1 MNDFLISMRFFLRD
15 WRSGELTVLFLALLV
30 AVSSMTTVEF
40 FADRVKGALQNQAEK
55 MLGADLV
62 LISDHPLDDSFA
74 SMAAKRGIAVTSA
87 VKFPS
92 MVSFDES
99 SVLAEIKAIGAGYP
113 LRGKLRLSNGLK
125 GVPERGT
132 VWVDRKLLTRLNLP
146 AGSRVEIGEA
156 DFTVAAVVV
165 EEPEAA
171 FSFMSLGPGLIM
183 NAIDLPSTRLIQEG
197 SRVQYIFYAA
207 GDVSAIASYREWAK
221 SRLGRGQSLED
232 AREGSPQVKAMLD
245 RSEIFLG
252 MAALLS
258 VVLAAVAI
266 ALSARRFVER
276 HLDGCA
282 VMRVM
287 GATGARLFRLYLHE
301 FSMLGL
307 LSGLIGAAI
316 GFVAQ
321 NLLAAGLSSFI
332 GVQLPTPSLRPLVEG
347 GATAMLLLLGFAL
360 PPVLALAKV
369 PALHVMR
376 RQIAPPRAGYAI
388 GLVALGVLFLW
399 QADDAKLGLILFGA
413 FGGMLALSALFTR
426 LLLQNLKIDGMGWKY
441 GLANLKRRS
450 ASSVIQVIAFGLG
463 LMAIL
468 VLTLV
473 RGNLFDMWQE
483 SLPIN
488 APNRFVLNIQPNQLD
503 ALSGYFDRKGLAKP
517 EFFPMVRGRL
527 TGINGR
533 SVSSENYRELRAK
546 RLVDRE
552 FNLSWAAKLQSG
564 NEIVAGKW
572 WGMEGRGKPELSVE
586 EGLAETLSIHMGD
599 TLTFEVAGSAFSGK
613 VANLR
618 KVNWNSFRVNFFV
631 LAPPGVLEDYPR
643 SYITNFHLPPGNHA
657 AMNDLARDY
666 PNLLVIDV
674 SSMLA
679 KMQKMMNQAAL
690 AMEFVFLYS
699 LAAGGMVLIA
709 AFSSTQDERMREAAI
724 LRTLGASRRQVLAAN
739 ASEFLIL
746 GGLSGLFGAMGATAV
761 DYLASRKLLDLSF
774 HFDPTIA
781 LAGIALGSLAILLMG
796 LFWTRKALA
805 VPPSVLLR
813 SLG

>member
-1 MNDFLISMRFFLRD
+1 MNDFLISMRFFRRD

-40 FADRVKGALQNQAEK
+40 FADRVQGALQSQAEK

-74 SMAAKRGIAVTSA
+74 SAAKKRGIATTFA

-92 MVSFDES
+92 MVSFGAS
-99 SVLAEIKAIGAGYP
+99 SVLAEIKAVGAGYP
-113 LRGKLRLSNGLK
+113 LRGKLRLSNGSK
-125 GVPERGT
+125 GIPERGT
-132 VWVDRKLLTRLNLP
+132 VWVDRKLLSRLNLS
-146 AGSRVEIGEA
+146 AGSKVEIGDA
-156 DFTVAAVVV
+156 DFAVAAVVE

-183 NAIDLPSTRLIQEG
+183 NALDLPSTRLIQEG
-197 SRVQYIFYAA
+197 SRVHYVFYAA
-207 GDVSAIASYREWAK
+207 GSVSAISSYREWSK

-232 AREGSPQVKAMLD
+232 AREGSPQVKVMLD
-245 RSEIFLG
+245 RSEVFLG

-258 VVLAAVAI
+258 VVLSAVAI

-287 GATGARLFRLYLHE
+287 GATSARLLRLHFYE

-316 GFVAQ
+316 GFIAQ

-332 GVQLPTPSLRPLVEG
+332 GVELPLPSLRPLVEG

-360 PPVLALAKV
+360 PPVLALARV

-376 RQIAPPRAGYAI
+376 REIEPPRGGYAL
-388 GLVALGVLFLW
+388 GGAALAALFLW
-399 QADDAKLGLILFGA
+399 QADDAKLGLILFCA
-413 FGGMLALSALFTR
+413 FCGMLALSAFFTR

-441 GLANLKRRS
+441 GLASLKRRS
-450 ASSVIQVIAFGLG
+450 AESTIQIIAFGLG

-473 RGNLFDMWQE
+473 RGNLLEVWQE
-483 SLPIN
+483 SLPSN
-488 APNRFVLNIQPNQLD
+488 APNRFVLNIQPSQLD
-503 ALSGYFDRKGLAKP
+503 ALPEYFDRKGLAQP
-517 EFFPMVRGRL
+517 EFFPMVKGRL
-527 TGINGR
+527 TGINGK
-533 SVSSENYRELRAK
+533 SISSENYRELRAK

-552 FNLSWAAKLQSG
+552 FNLSWAGKLQPG

-572 WGMEGRGKPELSVE
+572 WGKHGSGRPELSVE
-586 EGLAETLSIHMGD
+586 KGLAETLSIHMGD
-599 TLTFEVAGSAFSGK
+599 ALTFEIAGRRFSGR
-613 VANLR
+613 VTSLR

-631 LAPPGVLEDYPR
+631 LTPPGLLEDYPR
-643 SYITNFHLPPGNHA
+643 SYITSFYLPPANHA
-657 AMNDLARDY
+657 AMNELARDY

-674 SSMLA
+674 SSVLA
-679 KMQKMMNQAAL
+679 KMRKITNQAAL
-690 AMEFVFLYS
+690 ALEFVFLYS

-724 LRTLGASRRQVLAAN
+724 LRTLGASRRQILAAN

-746 GGLSGLFGAMGATAV
+746 GGLSGLFGAMGATGV
-761 DYLASRKLLDLSF
+761 DYLASRMLLDLSF
-774 HFDPTIA
+774 RFDLEIA
-781 LAGIALGSLAILLMG
+781 LAGIALGSLSILLMG
-796 LFWTRKALA
+796 LVWARKALA

-813 SLG
+813 SL

>member
-1 MNDFLISMRFFLRD
+1 MRLFLRD

-30 AVSSMTTVEF
+30 AASSMTTVEF

-62 LISDHPLDDSFA
+62 LLSDHPLDDSFA
-74 SMAAKRGIAVTSA
+74 SMAKKRGIAATSA

-113 LRGKLRLSNGLK
+113 LRGKLRLSNGSK
-125 GVPERGT
+125 GIPERGT
-132 VWVDRKLLTRLNLP
+132 VWVDRKLLARLDLP

-183 NAIDLPSTRLIQEG
+183 NALDLPSTRLIREG

-207 GDVSAIASYREWAK
+207 GEVSAIASYREWAK

-245 RSEIFLG
+245 RSEVFLG

-287 GATGARLFRLYLHE
+287 GATGARLFRLHFHE

-316 GFVAQ
+316 GFIAQ
-321 NLLAAGLSSFI
+321 NLLAAGLSGFI
-332 GVQLPTPSLRPLVEG
+332 GVQLPHPSLHPLVEG
-347 GATAMLLLLGFAL
+347 CAIAMLLLLGFAL

-369 PALHVMR
+369 PALYVMR
-376 RQIAPPRAGYAI
+376 REIGPPKAGYAI
-388 GLVALGVLFLW
+388 GIVALGTLFLW

-413 FGGMLALSALFTR
+413 FCGMLALSAFFTG

-450 ASSVIQVIAFGLG
+450 ASSTIQIIAFGLG

-473 RGNLFDMWQE
+473 RGNLFEAWQE

-527 TGINGR
+527 TKINGK

-552 FNLSWAAKLQSG
+552 FNLSWAGELQPG
-564 NEIVAGKW
+564 NEIVSGKW
-572 WGMEGRGKPELSVE
+572 WDMEGRGKPELSVE

-599 TLTFEVAGSAFSGK
+599 ALTFEVAGSAFSGK
-613 VANLR
+613 VASLR

-631 LAPPGVLEDYPR
+631 LAPPGLLEDYPK
-643 SYITNFHLPPGNHA
+643 SYITSFYLPPENHA

-674 SSMLA
+674 SSILA
-679 KMQKMMNQAAL
+679 KMQKMTNQAAL

-709 AFSSTQDERMREAAI
+709 AFSATQDERMREAAV
-724 LRTLGASRRQVLAAN
+724 LRTLGASRRQVMAAN
-739 ASEFLIL
+739 ASEFLVL
-746 GGLSGLFGAMGATAV
+746 GGLSGLFGAMGATVV
-761 DYLASRKLLDLSF
+761 DYLASKKLLDLSF
-774 HFDPTIA
+774 RFDPTIV
-781 LAGIALGSLAILLMG
+781 LAGIALGSLVILPMG
-796 LFWTRKALA
+796 LIWTRKALNT
-805 VPPSVLLR
+805 PPSVILR
-813 SLG
+813 D

>member
-1 MNDFLISMRFFLRD
+1 MNDFLISMRFLRRD
-15 WRSGELTVLFLALLV
+15 WRSGELTVLFLALLI

-40 FADRVKGALQNQAEK
+40 FADRVQGALQSQAEK

-74 SMAAKRGIAVTSA
+74 SMAKKRGIATTLA

-92 MVSFDES
+92 MVSFGS
-99 SVLAEIKAIGAGYP
+99 GSVLAEIKAVCAGYP
-113 LRGKLRLSNGLK
+113 LRGKLRLSNGSK
-125 GVPERGT
+125 GIPERGT
-132 VWVDRKLLTRLNLP
+132 VWVDRKLLSRLNLP

-156 DFTVAAVVV
+156 DFAVAAVVE

-183 NAIDLPSTRLIQEG
+183 NALDLPSTRLIQEG
-197 SRVQYIFYAA
+197 SRVHYVFYAA
-207 GDVSAIASYREWAK
+207 GGVSAIASYRGWAK
-221 SRLGRGQSLED
+221 SRLGLGQSLED

-245 RSEIFLG
+245 RSEVFLG

-258 VVLAAVAI
+258 VVLSAVAI

-287 GATGARLFRLYLHE
+287 GATSARLLRLHFYE
-301 FSMLGL
+301 FFMLGL

-316 GFVAQ
+316 GFIAQ
-321 NLLAAGLSSFI
+321 NLLAAGLASFI
-332 GVQLPTPSLRPLVEG
+332 GVELPLPSLRPLVAG

-376 RQIAPPRAGYAI
+376 REIAPPRAGYVLGGAALAI
-388 GLVALGVLFLW
+388 LFLW

-413 FGGMLALSALFTR
+413 FGGMLALSAFLTR
-426 LLLQNLKIDGMGWKY
+426 LLLRNLKIDGMGWKY

-450 ASSVIQVIAFGLG
+450 AASVAQIIAFGLG

-473 RGNLFDMWQE
+473 RGNLLEAWQE
-483 SLPIN
+483 SLPPN

-503 ALSGYFDRKGLAKP
+503 ALSGYFDTKGLAKP
-517 EFFPMVRGRL
+517 EFFPMVKGRL
-527 TGINGR
+527 TGINGK

-552 FNLSWAAKLQSG
+552 FNLSWAGRLQPG
-564 NEIVAGKW
+564 NDIVSGKW
-572 WGMEGRGKPELSVE
+572 WGRNGQGRPELSVE

-599 TLTFEVAGSAFSGK
+599 VLTFEVAGRRFSGK
-613 VANLR
+613 VTSLR

-631 LAPPGVLEDYPR
+631 LTPPGLLEDYPT
-643 SYITNFHLPPGNHA
+643 SYITSFYLPPANRA

-674 SSMLA
+674 SSILA
-679 KMQKMMNQAAL
+679 KMRKMTNQAAL
-690 AMEFVFLYS
+690 ALEFVFLYS

-746 GGLSGLFGAMGATAV
+746 GGLSGLFGAMGATGV
-761 DYLASRKLLDLSF
+761 DYLASKKLLDLSF
-774 HFDPTIA
+774 HFDATVV

-796 LFWTRKALA
+796 LVWARKALA
-805 VPPSVLLR
+805 VPPSVLLH
-813 SLG
+813 SL

>member
-1 MNDFLISMRFFLRD
+1 MRLLRRD

-40 FADRVKGALQNQAEK
+40 FADRVQGALQSQAEK

-74 SMAAKRGIAVTSA
+74 SMAKKRGIATTLA

-92 MVSFDES
+92 MVSFGS
-99 SVLAEIKAIGAGYP
+99 GSVLAEIKAVDAGYP
-113 LRGKLRLSNGLK
+113 LRGKLRLSDGSK
-125 GVPERGT
+125 GIPERGT
-132 VWVDRKLLTRLNLP
+132 VWVDRKLLSRLNLQ

-156 DFTVAAVVV
+156 DFAVAAVVE

-183 NAIDLPSTRLIQEG
+183 NALDLPSTRLIQAG
-197 SRVQYIFYAA
+197 SRVHYVFYAA
-207 GDVSAIASYREWAK
+207 GGVSAIASYREWAK

-245 RSEIFLG
+245 RSEVFLG

-258 VVLAAVAI
+258 VVLSAVAI

-287 GATGARLFRLYLHE
+287 GATSARLLRLHFYE
-301 FSMLGL
+301 FFMLGV

-316 GFVAQ
+316 GFIAQ
-321 NLLAAGLSSFI
+321 NLLAAGLASFI
-332 GVQLPTPSLRPLVEG
+332 GVDLPLPSLRPLVAG
-347 GATAMLLLLGFAL
+347 GTTAMLLLLGFAL

-376 RQIAPPRAGYAI
+376 REIEPPRAGYAL
-388 GLVALGVLFLW
+388 GGAALAILFLW
-399 QADDAKLGLILFGA
+399 QAGEAKLGLILFGA
-413 FGGMLALSALFTR
+413 FGGMLALSAFFTR

-450 ASSVIQVIAFGLG
+450 AASVVQIIAFGLG

-473 RGNLFDMWQE
+473 RGDLLEAWQE
-483 SLPIN
+483 SLPPN

-503 ALSGYFDRKGLAKP
+503 AFSGYFDRKGLAKP
-517 EFFPMVRGRL
+517 ECFPMVKGRL
-527 TGINGR
+527 TGINGK

-552 FNLSWAAKLQSG
+552 FNLSWAGRLQPG
-564 NEIVAGKW
+564 NDIVSGKW
-572 WGMEGRGKPELSVE
+572 WGKNGRGRPELSVE
-586 EGLAETLSIHMGD
+586 KGLAETLSIHLGD
-599 TLTFEVAGSAFSGK
+599 ALTFEVAGRRFSGK
-613 VANLR
+613 VTSLR

-631 LAPPGVLEDYPR
+631 LTPPGLLEDYPT
-643 SYITNFHLPPGNHA
+643 SYITSFYLPPANRA

-674 SSMLA
+674 SSILA
-679 KMQKMMNQAAL
+679 KMRKMTNQAAL
-690 AMEFVFLYS
+690 ALEFVFLYS

-724 LRTLGASRRQVLAAN
+724 LRTLGASRRQVVAAN

-746 GGLSGLFGAMGATAV
+746 GGLSGLFGAMGATGV

-774 HFDPTIA
+774 HFDATVV

-796 LFWTRKALA
+796 LVWTRKALA

-813 SLG
+813 SL